1 MIKVTHLTDK
11 NIYHFVLPWGNWRVN
26 GVDLF
31 DNMSN
36 TPMTSTTMPVI
47 EKIYKHNKL
56 THWMNGDVE
65 VSIEDYNSMADQLR
79 SYGTWDDDDC
89 EYKFEDIDDEY
100 AYKKFIRVHTAAT
113 KLVTSYTPE
122 ELNVVHGM
130 IDTGSEYIVP
140 LFSVDSNKADLVQF
154 FRNKLEIDTA
164 RKWADDNGVKL
175 DIPTHSHLQF
185 AKINDK
191 YIFSNEFDGKHGILT
206 VTPERANEL
215 LLISRNRVIAALKAA
230 TTNFKDSDIKV
241 SELIRKIT
249 GIKALCEDHAYS
261 KKVNRSSA
269 FNQVAVQLRDLIS
282 DIEAQV

>member
-11 NIYHFVLPWGNWRVN
+11 NIYHFVMPWGNWRIN
-26 GVDLF
+26 GVELF
-31 DNMSN
+31 DNMTS
-36 TPMTSTTMPVI
+36 TPMTSTTLPVI
-47 EKIYKHNKL
+47 EKIIKHNEL

-65 VSIEDYNSMADQLR
+65 VSIEDYNLAVEELR
-79 SYGTWDDDDC
+79 SRGTWDDDDY

-100 AYKKFIRVHTAAT
+100 AYKKFIRIHTAAT
-113 KLVTSYTPE
+113 KRVTTYEPE
-122 ELNVVHGM
+122 ELNVVHAM
-130 IDTGSEYIVP
+130 IDTGSEYIVS

-154 FRNKLEIDTA
+154 FKNKLEIDTA

-175 DIPTHSHLQF
+175 DIPTHSHIQF

-191 YIFSNEFDGKHGILT
+191 YVFGNEFDGKHGILT

-215 LLISRNRVIAALKAA
+215 LNISRNRVIAALKAA
-230 TTNFKDSDIKV
+230 TTNLKDSDIKV

-249 GIKALCEDHAYS
+249 GIKAQCQEHAYS
-261 KKVNRSSA
+261 KKVSRSTA
-269 FNQVAVQLRDLIS
+269 FNQVVVQLGNLIS